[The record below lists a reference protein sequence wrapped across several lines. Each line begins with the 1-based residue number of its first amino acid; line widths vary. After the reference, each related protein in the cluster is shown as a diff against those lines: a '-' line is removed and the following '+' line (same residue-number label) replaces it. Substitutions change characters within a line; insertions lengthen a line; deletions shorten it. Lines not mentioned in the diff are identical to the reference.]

1 MSDTTIKA
9 YQVIDEDLEFHSAN
23 LEEAL
28 STPNTQRPLYCS
40 IIGSQSSGKSSILN
54 QIAGQSLF
62 NVMDLSSWKE
72 FPRELTKGDL
82 ERICNDY
89 ADMVVRHKS
98 LPKLS
103 RQPLVRKEIVMPES
117 TPS

>member
-9 YQVIDEDLEFHSAN
+9 YQVIDDDLEFHSAN

-62 NVMDLSSWKE
+62 KVMDRSNGFNKRPKESIQQPTQTGFCSTLKGQTVSKETSS
-72 FPRELTKGDL
+72 
-82 ERICNDY
+82 
-89 ADMVVRHKS
+89 
-98 LPKLS
+98 
-103 RQPLVRKEIVMPES
+103 
-117 TPS
+117 PS